1 MMKYFLTFI
10 IILILVS
17 NLLAQKSKI
26 SWSSLNAG
34 YIDWQSGNT
43 NVKSLVGQSFVG
55 FTKQS
60 NVQVISGFLADTLI
74 KSSTVGLND
83 EQEYLPKN
91 YSLSQNYPNPFNPN
105 TNIEYSV
112 PNWSR
117 TTLKVYD
124 VLGSEIITLINEEK
138 PAGVYKI
145 NWDASSLSSGVYF
158 YRLQAGDPSTGSGQS
173 FVETRKMILL
183 K

>member
-1 MMKYFLTFI
+1 M
-10 IILILVS
+10 S

-91 YSLSQNYPNPFNPN
+91 YSLSQNYPNPFNPS
-105 TNIEYSV
+105 TSIQYAIS
-112 PNWSR
+112 SR
-117 TTLKVYD
+117 QFVTLKVYD
-124 VLGSEIITLINEEK
+124 VLGSEITTLIKEEK
-138 PAGVYKI
+138 LAGVYQIK
-145 NWDASSLSSGVYF
+145 WDASSLSSGVYF
-158 YRLQAGDPSTGSGQS
+158 YQLRAGE
-173 FVETRKMILL
+173 FVQTRKMILL

>member
-91 YSLSQNYPNPFNPN
+91 YSLSQNYPNPFNPS
-105 TNIEYSV
+105 TSIQYAIS
-112 PNWSR
+112 SR
-117 TTLKVYD
+117 QFVTLKVYD
-124 VLGSEIITLINEEK
+124 VLGREVMTLVDEYRN
-138 PAGVYKI
+138 AGKYETEF
-145 NWDASSLSSGVYF
+145 NASQLSSGIYF
-158 YRLQAGDPSTGSGQS
+158 YQLKVGEFVSTM
-173 FVETRKMILL
+173 KMILM